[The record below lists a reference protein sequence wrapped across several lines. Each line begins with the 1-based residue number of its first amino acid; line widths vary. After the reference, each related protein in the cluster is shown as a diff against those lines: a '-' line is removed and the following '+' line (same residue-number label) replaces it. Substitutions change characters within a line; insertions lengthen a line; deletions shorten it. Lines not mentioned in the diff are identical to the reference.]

1 MRYFPT
7 FFDLLD
13 RKVSAV
19 GGDDAAGNELFVL
32 EQQRFPADAVRA
44 IAPTATTAFPSVS
57 RDAIAS
63 EILRAAS

>member
-1 MRYFPT
+1 MRYFPI

-19 GGDDAAGNELFVL
+19 GGGEAAGDELFVL
-32 EQQRFPADAVRA
+32 EQQRFPADIVRA
-44 IAPTATTAFPSVS
+44 IAPTATTAFPSMS